1 MDKKF
6 DKKIDLALGGGG
18 ARGLAHNGMISFD
31 DFKKVELKIAKIL
44 EAERV
49 ENSEKLL
56 KLKVSLGEEERQI
69 IAGVGK
75 AYSPEELIGKEIVI
89 VANLEPRALMGIES
103 NGMLLAADGEGT
115 PILLTPDKEVLPGS
129 IVK

>member
-1 MDKKF
+1 
-6 DKKIDLALGGGG
+6 
-18 ARGLAHNGMISFD
+18 MISFD
-31 DFKKVELKIAKIL
+31 DFKKVELKVAKIL

-56 KLKVSLGEEERQI
+56 KLKVDLGEEERQI
-69 IAGVGK
+69 VAGIGK

-103 NGMLLAADGEGT
+103 NGMLLAADGEGI
-115 PILLTPDKEVLPGS
+115 PILLTPDREVSPGS